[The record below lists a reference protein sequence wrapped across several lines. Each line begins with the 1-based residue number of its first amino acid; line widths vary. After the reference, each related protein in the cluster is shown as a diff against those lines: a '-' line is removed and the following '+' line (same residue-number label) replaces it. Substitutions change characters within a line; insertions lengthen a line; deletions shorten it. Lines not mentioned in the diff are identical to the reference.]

1 MLTPLYIRSPVGA
14 RERLTDYIVER
25 DVRTDGTKQLTV
37 TVYLTQKNQHAFSL
51 LQNQCVFG
59 YLDEEYVIKQ
69 VTKNLPNQIQCTA
82 ISKFFEDLDS
92 NFIYTTT
99 SGDLSIQQMLDYC
112 LAGTGYSHSV
122 DTNGIAATFAAN
134 SFGNSDSLSLFQ
146 QVMTDFGT
154 EFAVNGNQIIIAQQI
169 ARKTDNQFRYK
180 MNLVSPTN
188 TIDTSSLRTYIRAFG
203 HQYEDGTYAA
213 QIEYTS
219 PLASVYGIKAANPV
233 TDDNCFD
240 NDTLMNQAKAALNDS
255 IPISLSFNY
264 TQVKKMGIQDIQL
277 GDYCFV
283 KIDPWGINASIRV
296 VEIKDYADPNTPP
309 VYTLGNVL
317 TRGTDSIIFANK
329 TANTAVIIARSANSK
344 ADAAYASADGKS
356 TIYRGQDQP
365 IDPKVGDSW
374 YVTDNDNDTIAIK
387 SWNGL
392 SWVTDIDINGV
403 DQSVAQAQQDATNAV
418 NQANAAISQAG
429 NAITQA
435 QQAINTANS
444 AQSAADDANQSVVT
458 LTQTVNGLSTQVS
471 NKVDTSTYNSYT
483 AQTANTIAT
492 LLTKT
497 DAANTY
503 ATQTA
508 LTATSSSLTSS
519 ITAVQNN
526 LNNLQIGGQNLASKS
541 TDFSTANGWASFLFG
556 GSTGSITATKNT
568 DTFNGQPTY
577 HITASGTGTDKGI
590 SKKFVLE
597 TSRTYTVS
605 LYYRIASSQPSY
617 GAANGIP
624 FLTNYAAN
632 TGLSGFS
639 SFVKDG
645 NWHRATLTVITTD
658 GGIGIRITMGGFTD
672 IDIALIQIQ
681 EGNKATDWL
690 LAPADTAT
698 QSQIT
703 QLANDINLRVSKD
716 DVINQINVSTESIL
730 IAGNK
735 VHITGQTTI
744 DNAVITD
751 AMIESVS
758 ATKLNVAQLSAI
770 AADLGNVTAGNI
782 TGVNI
787 TGTTITGSQIN
798 GESIT
803 SGIISSDRI
812 AANSVTAQQIM
823 VGDFTNLCINPNFQD
838 ASGMENGYG
847 WWGGYAYT
855 STGDGGSPTK
865 YYGCFQGRDSHC
877 GSYFAVTPGEKFYCS
892 FFSWCSGAK
901 NGNFNL
907 GLHCDDGNGGNVQW
921 IVGTNNWDG
930 THRSNEGI
938 LTIPSGCYRAWVW
951 VQIDQFD
958 NFPQWWAT
966 NVVVRRAM
974 RGNLIVDG
982 TIQGVNIVGSSFYQ
996 NANGYETWLDGNGFH
1011 QHTNQWDAWIHS
1023 GYVDLTD
1030 IYGNWSHLQPFDGI
1044 RIHGEDGN
1052 ESHMSPTVVETS
1064 GTMYSQH
1071 GFVNTS
1077 RVELKTDIT
1086 ALDDNIGLSL
1096 INSLDVYKFKY
1107 KSQIESGQ
1115 IKEIYGA
1122 IIGEGYNLPDEFI
1135 DYNRQGVNLYSSIF
1149 IAIKSI
1155 QELTKLHQ
1163 QDVLKIAELESRIS
1177 LLEGAAA

>member
-1 MLTPLYIRSPVGA
+1 MLTPLYIRSPVGT

-25 DVRTDGTKQLTV
+25 DMRTDGTKQLTV
-37 TVYLTQKNQHAFSL
+37 TVYLTQKNQHAFGL

-99 SGDLSIQQMLDYC
+99 SGDLSIQQMLDFC
-112 LAGTGYSHSV
+112 LAGTGYSYSV
-122 DTNGIAATFAAN
+122 DTAGIAATFAAN

-188 TIDTSSLRTYIRAFG
+188 TIDTSSLRTYIKGFG

-240 NDTLMNQAKAALNDS
+240 NDTLMNEAKAALNDS

-309 VYTLGNVL
+309 VYTLGNIL
-317 TRGTDSIIFANK
+317 TRGTDTIIFANK
-329 TANTAVIIARSANSK
+329 TANNAVIIARSANSK

-365 IDPKVGDSW
+365 TDPKVGDSW
-374 YVTDNDNDTIAIK
+374 YVTDNDNYTIAIK

-392 SWVTDIDINGV
+392 EWVTDIDINGV
-403 DQSVAQAQQDATNAV
+403 DQSVAQAQQDATDAI
-418 NQANAAISQAG
+418 NQANAAVAATG
-429 NAITQA
+429 NIGTQIM
-435 QQAINTANS
+435 QMQ
-444 AQSAADDANQSVVT
+444 D
-458 LTQTVNGLSTQVS
+458 
-471 NKVDTSTYNSYT
+471 
-483 AQTANTIAT
+483 
-492 LLTKT
+492 
-497 DAANTY
+497 
-503 ATQTA
+503 
-508 LTATSSSLTSS
+508 
-519 ITAVQNN
+519 
-526 LNNLQIGGQNLASKS
+526 
-541 TDFSTANGWASFLFG
+541 
-556 GSTGSITATKNT
+556 
-568 DTFNGQPTY
+568 
-577 HITASGTGTDKGI
+577 
-590 SKKFVLE
+590 
-597 TSRTYTVS
+597 
-605 LYYRIASSQPSY
+605 
-617 GAANGIP
+617 
-624 FLTNYAAN
+624 
-632 TGLSGFS
+632 
-639 SFVKDG
+639 
-645 NWHRATLTVITTD
+645 
-658 GGIGIRITMGGFTD
+658 
-672 IDIALIQIQ
+672 
-681 EGNKATDWL
+681 
-690 LAPADTAT
+690 
-698 QSQIT
+698 
-703 QLANDINLRVSKD
+703 DINIRVKEN

-730 IAGNK
+730 IAGQK

-758 ATKLNVAQLSAI
+758 ATKLNVTQLSAI

-787 TGTTITGSQIN
+787 TGAHIDAGS
-798 GESIT
+798 
-803 SGIISSDRI
+803 III
-812 AANSVTAQQIM
+812 
-823 VGDFTNLCINPNFQD
+823 GDFNNYC
-838 ASGMENGYG
+838 ANGDFEKDTVGQIAKY
-847 WWGGYAYT
+847 WQNAVVVAN
-855 STGDGGSPTK
+855 PTK
-865 YYGCFQGRDSHC
+865 T
-877 GSYFAVTPGEKFYCS
+877 A
-892 FFSWCSGAK
+892 GAGTYR
-901 NGNFNL
+901 NYSN
-907 GLHCDDGNGGNVQW
+907 NV
-921 IVGTNNWDG
+921 V
-930 THRSNEGI
+930 
-938 LTIPSGCYRAWVW
+938 TIPSQASGNADRWMNTPLIPVSNGDSFVGEFDVKWGNTSQQGTVALLLHAFDANGNGLSWWPRLAESTLKQDWSHHSGTINMNGAPANTAY
-951 VQIDQFD
+951 VQIGVSWQGSNNSGGNIYVD
-958 NFPQWWAT
+958 NILI
-966 NVVVRRAM
+966 RRAL
-974 RGNLIVDG
+974 RGDLFVDG
-982 TIQGVNIVGSSFYQ
+982 TITGVNITGSSFYQ
-996 NANGYETWLDGNGFH
+996 NANGYQTWLDSNGFH
-1011 QHTNQWDAWIHS
+1011 QHYNTSDVWIKNGYLQASDTYGDWTN
-1023 GYVDLTD
+1023 V
-1030 IYGNWSHLQPFDGI
+1030 QPSDGV
-1044 RIHGEDGN
+1044 RVHGEDGN

-1122 IIGEGYNLPDEFI
+1122 IIGEDYNLPEEFI

-1155 QELTKLHQ
+1155 QELTGLHQ

-1177 LLEGAAA
+1177 LLEGAA